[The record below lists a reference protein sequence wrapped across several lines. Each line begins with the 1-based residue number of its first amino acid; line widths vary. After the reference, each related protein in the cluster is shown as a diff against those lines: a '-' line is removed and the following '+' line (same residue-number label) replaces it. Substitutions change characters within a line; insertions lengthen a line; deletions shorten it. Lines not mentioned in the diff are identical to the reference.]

1 MTDVAATQ
9 SSVGTTSVTST
20 TSATADAERLVSS
33 DFETFLKMMT
43 AQVQNQDPLNPMD
56 SSEYA
61 SQLAT
66 FSSVE
71 QQVLTNDLLRNLG
84 DMLGGNALQ
93 QYGSWVG
100 MDALARVPA
109 EFTGD
114 PIVIRPDY
122 EPNADSAIVAVRNSA
137 GEVVQRLSIPVGQ
150 EEVLWAGYDD
160 QQNALPD
167 DVYRFEIES
176 YQNGELTGTTLA
188 SVYTRVEEIRNQGTS
203 VVVRLAGGIE
213 VESTQVNGLRSAQ
226 S

>member
-109 EFTGD
+109 EFTGN
-114 PIVIRPDY
+114 PIVVRPDY

>member
-176 YQNGELTGTTLA
+176 YENGELTGTTLA

>member
-109 EFTGD
+109 EFTGN

-150 EEVLWAGYDD
+150 EEVLWAGHDD

-176 YQNGELTGTTLA
+176 YENGELTGTTLA

>member
-1 MTDVAATQ
+1 MTGVAATQ

-20 TSATADAERLVSS
+20 TSATADAERLISS

-109 EFTGD
+109 EFTGN